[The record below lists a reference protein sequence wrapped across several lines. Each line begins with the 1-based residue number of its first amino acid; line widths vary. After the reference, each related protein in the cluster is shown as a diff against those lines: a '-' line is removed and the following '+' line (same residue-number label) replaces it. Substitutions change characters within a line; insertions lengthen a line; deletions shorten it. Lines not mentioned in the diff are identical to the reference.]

1 MTVQDKARELAS
13 QLKASEEYICYSS
26 LKEQAFK
33 SETTRALVKEYHSL
47 QMLSQAA
54 SIKGER
60 DEDALNQLARIG
72 EVLQFNKEASE
83 YLIAEYKLNTML
95 GDVYKI
101 LAEAV
106 EVDLGMFEV

>member
-1 MTVQDKARELAS
+1 MTVQEKARELAA
-13 QLKASEEYICYSS
+13 QLKASEEYISYSA

-33 SETTRALVKEYHSL
+33 SDTTRALVKEYHSL
-47 QMLSQAA
+47 QMRAQAA

-60 DEDALNQLARIG
+60 DEDALNQLTRIG
-72 EVLQFNKEASE
+72 EVLQFNKEAAE
-83 YLIAEYKLNTML
+83 YLMAEFKLNKML